1 MPARDIPISGDVM
14 NPRNCGLALLLAFAW
29 GAVSV
34 GAWAAE
40 EAAAAAP
47 PAMGQKAPD
56 FTLQAP
62 GGQAVELSKELAER
76 PVVLVVLRGWP
87 GYQCPFCTRQV
98 GEFVAR
104 SADLERAG
112 VRVILVYPGPAEKLK
127 EHAEEFAQG
136 KGLPAGFRF
145 VMDPDYTFTNRY
157 GLRWDKKGETAY
169 PSTFVID
176 RDGTVR
182 FAKVSKSHGDRAS
195 AEEVLKALAK

>member
-1 MPARDIPISGDVM
+1 MIA
-14 NPRNCGLALLLAFAW
+14 RNCGLALLLAVAW
-29 GAVSV
+29 GAGAV

-40 EAAAAAP
+40 EADGAP
-47 PAMGQKAPD
+47 PAVGQKAPD
-56 FTLQAP
+56 FTLQTP
-62 GGQAVELSKELAER
+62 GGQTVELSKELSER

-87 GYQCPFCTRQV
+87 GYQCPICTRQV
-98 GEFVAR
+98 GELVTR

-112 VRVILVYPGPAEKLK
+112 ARVILVYPGPAERLK
-127 EHAEEFAQG
+127 DHAEEFAQG
-136 KGLPAGFRF
+136 KGLPEGFRF

-176 RDGTVR
+176 RDGAVR

-195 AEEVLKALAK
+195 VEEVLKALAK

>member
-1 MPARDIPISGDVM
+1 M
-14 NPRNCGLALLLAFAW
+14 NPRHFGLAVVLAFVW
-29 GAVSV
+29 GAGSV

-40 EAAAAAP
+40 KSADAP
-47 PAMGQKAPD
+47 PAVGQKAPD
-56 FTLQAP
+56 FSLQTP
-62 GGQAVELSKELAER
+62 GGETVALSKELAER

-87 GYQCPFCTRQV
+87 GYQCPICTRQV

-112 VRVILVYPGPAEKLK
+112 ARVILVYPGSAERLK

-145 VMDPDYTFTNRY
+145 VIDPDYTFTNRY

-182 FAKVSKSHGDRAS
+182 FAKVSKSHGDRS
-195 AEEVLKALAK
+195 SVEEVVKALAK